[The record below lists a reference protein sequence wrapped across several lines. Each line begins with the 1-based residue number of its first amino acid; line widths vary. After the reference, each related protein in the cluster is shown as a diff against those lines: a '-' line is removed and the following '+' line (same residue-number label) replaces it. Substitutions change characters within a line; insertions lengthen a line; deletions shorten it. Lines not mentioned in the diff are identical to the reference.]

1 MKPIRRVTKIRKLVR
16 HLNKGYGWLRSVD
29 QQRPFGPDGGP
40 IPWLNYG
47 AFRFLDSFEW
57 NGARIGECG
66 SGWSS
71 MWWLARGA
79 SVESIEEIAGWADEV
94 ERMAGAARKR
104 LRIHRCATREQSD
117 AALAG
122 FAASVDVLVI
132 DGSWRTACAELAVR
146 HVRPETLVVVDNS
159 DWYRRAAQVF
169 RDAGRFEIP
178 FEGVGPCT
186 DIFTRTSFFV
196 GSLEAL
202 RARPR
207 RAMGVTPAGR
217 LHELE

>member
-1 MKPIRRVTKIRKLVR
+1 
-16 HLNKGYGWLRSVD
+16 VD
-29 QQRPFGPDGGP
+29 EQRPFGPDGGP

-57 NGARIGECG
+57 TGARIGECG

-79 SVESIEEIAGWADEV
+79 NVESIEELAGWADEV
-94 ERMAGAARKR
+94 ERMAGTGRSR

-122 FAASVDVLVI
+122 FVGDVDVLVI
-132 DGSWRTACAELAVR
+132 DGSWRSACAELAVSR
-146 HVRPETLVVVDNS
+146 VRRDALVVLDNS
-159 DWYRRAAQVF
+159 DWYRRAAKVF
-169 RDAGRFEIP
+169 RDAGWFEIP

-196 GSLEAL
+196 TSLDAL
-202 RARPR
+202 RSRPR
-207 RAMGVTPAGR
+207 RDLGGTPAGR
-217 LHELE
+217 VHEIE